1 MSNGSTSSNENFLVL
16 SLFKTKASG
25 KIIRGLAPSFA
36 PPLVSATASNQELL
50 PLHKYLDTN
59 FFLQTD
65 RLCSGWMKD
74 FVYLL
79 LWYVLY
85 FLFFS

>member
-1 MSNGSTSSNENFLVL
+1 MVPLLQMKTFLCFHFL
-16 SLFKTKASG
+16 KLKLQEKLLG
-25 KIIRGLAPSFA
+25 GLRPPSP